1 MLYRVTNR
9 QKTFNSC
16 AKLRNHSNCKTN
28 TKLPHPVT
36 LKYLTYTD
44 IAKAFFCLLASF
56 FFRSSDKLHHES
68 RVRRTLSE
76 TPTTSVV
83 LYYIMLLFRNIFFC
97 YKKKYLFRKS
107 SFSTRIRLLGTLTFL
122 WARRFHRFS
131 SFVYLNGVCRGTEE
145 CLYSHGLSVLEFSEY
160 TTALWQIPNI
170 PPYLKPHEDEFNS
183 PFVVV
188 S

>member
-1 MLYRVTNR
+1 MKHRQLLLYCTISCCCFVT
-9 QKTFNSC
+9 
-16 AKLRNHSNCKTN
+16 
-28 TKLPHPVT
+28 
-36 LKYLTYTD
+36 Y
-44 IAKAFFCLLASF
+44 
-56 FFRSSDKLHHES
+56 SS
-68 RVRRTLSE
+68 V
-76 TPTTSVV
+76 
-83 LYYIMLLFRNIFFC
+83 I
-97 YKKKYLFRKS
+97 KKKYLFRKS

-170 PPYLKPHEDEFNS
+170 SPYLKPHEIWDEFNS